1 MYEPGKPRQWSC
13 GHLDTGYESP
23 LYYTPLFPDRDEV
36 VKPRKTRAGMHATE
50 PGYQASDN

>member
-1 MYEPGKPRQWSC
+1 MYEPGKPRQWSY

-50 PGYQASDN
+50 PWLPGF